1 MNLRE
6 LSIPNIF
13 LTLFVVIHMGVYGQ
27 NNLKIFENTVELGG
41 IAGINI
47 SNIVGADVSGNS
59 SRIGV
64 HLGGYGQVEMKNK
77 FGLRTEIHLLS
88 IKGTSSGGFRTFYID
103 APILGS
109 YQVDEKIKLL
119 AGIQPSILLNA
130 RVSDGRGNITS
141 DIRTIDIGFVFGG
154 WYQIT
159 KEWGLGVRY
168 VPGLSRVGASGQE
181 RTFNSNIQLS
191 IGYRF
196 L

>member
-1 MNLRE
+1 MF
-6 LSIPNIF
+6 SVQHIF
-13 LTLFVVIHMGVYGQ
+13 IVVFMAMHIGVFAQ
-27 NNLKIFENTVELGG
+27 NNLKIFEDTVELGG
-41 IAGINI
+41 IGGINI
-47 SNIVGADVSGNS
+47 SNVVGADVSGNS

-64 HLGGYGQVEMKNK
+64 HLGAYGQVEMKNK
-77 FGLRTEIHLLS
+77 FGLRPEIHLFS
-88 IKGTSSGGFRTFYID
+88 IKGTSSGGFRTFYVD
-103 APILGS
+103 APVLGT
-109 YQVDEKIKLL
+109 YQLDEKIKLL

-130 RVSDGRGNITS
+130 RVDDGRGNITS
-141 DIRTIDIGFVFGG
+141 AIRTIDIGLVFGG